1 MRGACACTQGRSVL
15 RSEYG
20 CTGLS
25 CKICL
30 ICTQREVH
38 EHTPHY
44 IHIVLLC
51 ITVSIMVNA
60 FLNNGTVVQGAAV
73 LKAVHKCRG
82 NKCNFGAGSE
92 EVDVA
97 AVGRGL
103 DGLDRVDSED
113 KEDDEVSKPAAV
125 RCAGAGAGAVRHR
138 RGSGPGRKRKRIASS
153 SSSSSEEEE
162 DPEGAEKLSSSSPSE
177 EEEEEAEEEEEGG
190 AQFEVEEIVDHRRRN
205 GKLQYKI
212 KWKGYASKYNSWEGK
227 SGIDAPDALAAYKKT
242 KIGSALKGD

>member
-1 MRGACACTQGRSVL
+1 MVVKVYTVTYSCACHVPTYAPSCMRGACACTQGRSVL

-138 RGSGPGRKRKRIASS
+138 RGSGPGR
-153 SSSSSEEEE
+153 EEEE
-162 DPEGAEKLSSSSPSE
+162 TDCVVVVVVVGGGGGSGGGGEVVVVVVIGGGGGGGGGRGGG
-177 EEEEEAEEEEEGG
+177 GG
-190 AQFEVEEIVDHRRRN
+190 AVR
-205 GKLQYKI
+205 G
-212 KWKGYASKYNSWEGK
+212 GGNS
-227 SGIDAPDALAAYKKT
+227 
-242 KIGSALKGD
+242 